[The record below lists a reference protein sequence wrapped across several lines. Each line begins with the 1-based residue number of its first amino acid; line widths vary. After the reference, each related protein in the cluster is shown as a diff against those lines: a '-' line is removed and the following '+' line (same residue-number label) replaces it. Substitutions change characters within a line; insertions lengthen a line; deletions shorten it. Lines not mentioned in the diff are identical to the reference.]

1 MKCSLEITKLDM
13 QMLKSRFDSR
23 IALSLFMVFSVSF
36 VLSLFVMQL
45 TAGLLFLLWLFEKHE
60 ERKKSFDRI
69 TAFILI
75 FGLIRLISIFLSEYP
90 SISYESFY
98 KEGLFYTS
106 AAAIQFYLK
115 TLNKKSILKIMF
127 VFISGAAIMSLV
139 GSVRFLIDDVERAQ
153 AFTSSYAVF
162 SSYLLAA
169 FSAALFYPKKTKSN
183 TQLSFW
189 SAIYI
194 IILIGIVTSLGRA
207 NIAIA
212 VLILLSAVLFKQ
224 IPFKQIII
232 LGLFFLIGGLIYIYN
247 PPASMVHRVEN
258 ITQLSDRDII
268 WQGAK
273 EISFKH
279 PILGYG
285 PRTFH
290 QVFPFKERFADK
302 GIGGWHNDFL
312 QIYFESGIAGVISFI
327 LLLFVIIKTSLN
339 QLRNKKTDAEF
350 KSLSASVL
358 ASIIALILSGFFAGF
373 ITSVVLSIVFVFL
386 ISFLSRIDFEMSI
399 AQKTSN

>member
-1 MKCSLEITKLDM
+1 
-13 QMLKSRFDSR
+13 
-23 IALSLFMVFSVSF
+23 
-36 VLSLFVMQL
+36 MQL
-45 TAGLLFLLWLFEKHE
+45 SAGLLFVLWLFEKHV
-60 ERKKSFDRI
+60 ERKKSFDNI
-69 TAFILI
+69 LVFILV
-75 FGLIRLISIFLSEYP
+75 FGLIRLISILLSEYP
-90 SISYESFY
+90 SISHESFY

-106 AAAIQFYLK
+106 AAAIPFYLK
-115 TLNKKSILKIMF
+115 TLDRKSVLNLILA
-127 VFISGAAIMSLV
+127 FIIGAVVMAGV
-139 GSVRFLIDDVERAQ
+139 GSVRFFSNDVERAQ

-169 FSAALFYPKKTKSN
+169 FSVALFYPTKAKSN
-183 TQLSFW
+183 SQILFW

-212 VLILLSAVLFKQ
+212 LLTLVAAIVAKQ
-224 IPFKQIII
+224 IPLRQIII
-232 LGLFFLIGGLIYIYN
+232 LGIFFLIGALIYIYN
-247 PPASMVHRVEN
+247 PSTSMEQRVEN

-273 EISFKH
+273 EISSEH
-279 PILGYG
+279 PFWGYG

-290 QVFPFKERFADK
+290 QVFPFKEKFADK

-312 QIYFESGIAGVISFI
+312 QIYFESGIFGLISFVV
-327 LLLFVIIKTSLN
+327 LLWVIIKSAFN

-350 KSLSASVL
+350 KFLSASVL
-358 ASIIALILSGFFAGF
+358 ASVIALVLSGLFAGF

-386 ISFLSRIDFEMSI
+386 ISFLSRIDFENTLD
-399 AQKTSN
+399 QKISN

>member
-1 MKCSLEITKLDM
+1 MPEE
-13 QMLKSRFDSR
+13 QMVKSRFSSR
-23 IALSLFMVFSVSF
+23 IILSLLIALSISF

-45 TAGLLFLLWLFEKHE
+45 AAGILFVLWLFEKHE
-60 ERKKSFDRI
+60 QRKKAFDI
-69 TAFILI
+69 ILKFIVV
-75 FGLIRLISIFLSEYP
+75 FGLVRLISIFLSEYP
-90 SISYESFY
+90 QNSYESFY

-106 AAAIQFYLK
+106 ASAIPFYLK
-115 TLNKKSILKIMF
+115 TLDKKSILTLMLA
-127 VFISGAAIMSLV
+127 FIIGAAVMSLV
-139 GSVRFLIDDVERAQ
+139 GSTRYFLNQVERAQ

-169 FSAALFYPKKTKSN
+169 FSVALFYPKKIKSN
-183 TQLSFW
+183 FHILLW
-189 SAIYI
+189 SAVYI

-212 VLILLSAVLFKQ
+212 LLILVSAILFKQ
-224 IPFKQIII
+224 IPLKQIII
-232 LGLFFLIGGLIYIYN
+232 LGMFFLIGGLIYIYN
-247 PPASMVHRVEN
+247 PPASMEQRVEN

-273 EISFKH
+273 EISLNN
-279 PILGYG
+279 PLLGYG

-302 GIGGWHNDFL
+302 GIGGWHNDFI

-327 LLLFVIIKTSLN
+327 VLLFVIIKTSFS
-339 QLRNKKTDAEF
+339 QLKNKKTEAEL
-350 KSLSASVL
+350 KSISASVL
-358 ASIIALILSGFFAGF
+358 AAVTALLLSALFAGF

-399 AQKTSN
+399 EQNTFN

>member
-1 MKCSLEITKLDM
+1 MPEE
-13 QMLKSRFDSR
+13 QMVKSRFSFR
-23 IALSLFMVFSVSF
+23 IILSLLIALSISF

-45 TAGLLFLLWLFEKHE
+45 AAGILFVLWLFEKHE
-60 ERKKSFDRI
+60 QRKKAFDI
-69 TAFILI
+69 ILKFIVV
-75 FGLIRLISIFLSEYP
+75 FGLVRLISIFLSEYP
-90 SISYESFY
+90 QNSYESFY

-106 AAAIQFYLK
+106 AAAIPFYLK
-115 TLNKKSILKIMF
+115 TLDKKSILTLMLA
-127 VFISGAAIMSLV
+127 FIIGAAVMSLV
-139 GSVRFLIDDVERAQ
+139 GSTRYFLNQVERAQ

-169 FSAALFYPKKTKSN
+169 FSVALFYPKKIKSN
-183 TQLSFW
+183 FHILLW
-189 SAIYI
+189 SAVYI

-212 VLILLSAVLFKQ
+212 LLILVSAILFKQ
-224 IPFKQIII
+224 IPLKQIII
-232 LGLFFLIGGLIYIYN
+232 LGMFFLIGGLIYIYN
-247 PPASMVHRVEN
+247 PPASMEQRVEN

-273 EISFKH
+273 EISLNN
-279 PILGYG
+279 PLLGYG

-302 GIGGWHNDFL
+302 GIGGWHNDFI

-327 LLLFVIIKTSLN
+327 VLLFVIIKTSFS
-339 QLRNKKTDAEF
+339 QLKNKKTEAEL
-350 KSLSASVL
+350 KSISASVL
-358 ASIIALILSGFFAGF
+358 AAVTALLLSALFAGF

-399 AQKTSN
+399 EQNTFN

>member
-1 MKCSLEITKLDM
+1 MPEE
-13 QMLKSRFDSR
+13 QMVKSRFSSR
-23 IALSLFMVFSVSF
+23 IILSLLIALSISF

-45 TAGLLFLLWLFEKHE
+45 AAGILFVLWLFEKHE
-60 ERKKSFDRI
+60 QRKKAFDI
-69 TAFILI
+69 ILKFIVV
-75 FGLIRLISIFLSEYP
+75 FGLVRLISIFLSEYP
-90 SISYESFY
+90 QNSYESFY

-106 AAAIQFYLK
+106 ASAIPFYLK
-115 TLNKKSILKIMF
+115 TLDKKSILTLMLA
-127 VFISGAAIMSLV
+127 FIIGAAVMSLV
-139 GSVRFLIDDVERAQ
+139 GSTRYFLNQVERAQ

-169 FSAALFYPKKTKSN
+169 FSVALFYPKKIKSN
-183 TQLSFW
+183 FHILLW
-189 SAIYI
+189 SAVYI

-212 VLILLSAVLFKQ
+212 LLILVSAILFRQ
-224 IPFKQIII
+224 IPLKQIIV
-232 LGLFFLIGGLIYIYN
+232 LGIFFLIGALIYIYN
-247 PPASMVHRVEN
+247 PPASMEQRVEN

-273 EISFKH
+273 EISLNH
-279 PILGYG
+279 PLLGYG

-302 GIGGWHNDFL
+302 GIGGWHNDFI

-327 LLLFVIIKTSLN
+327 VLLFVIIKTSFN
-339 QLRNKKTDAEF
+339 QLKNKKTDAEL

-358 ASIIALILSGFFAGF
+358 AAVAALLLSALFAGF

-399 AQKTSN
+399 EQNTFN

>member
-1 MKCSLEITKLDM
+1 MKAEK
-13 QMLKSRFDSR
+13 QMVKSRFNSL
-23 IALSLFMVFSVSF
+23 IILSLLIVLSISF

-45 TAGLLFLLWLFEKHE
+45 MAGILFVLWLFEKHD
-60 ERKKSFDRI
+60 ERKKAFDNI
-69 TAFILI
+69 LKFILV
-75 FGLIRLISIFLSEYP
+75 FGLVRLITIFLSEFP
-90 SISYESFY
+90 QNSYESIY

-106 AAAIQFYLK
+106 AAAIPFYLK
-115 TLNKKSILKIMF
+115 TFNKKSILTIML
-127 VFISGAAIMSLV
+127 VFIIGAAVMSLV
-139 GSVRFLIDDVERAQ
+139 GSTRFFMNHVERAQ

-169 FSAALFYPKKTKSN
+169 FSVALFYPKKAKSN
-183 TQLSFW
+183 SQILFW

-212 VLILLSAVLFKQ
+212 LLIFAAAIVAKQ
-224 IPFKQIII
+224 IPLRQIII
-232 LGLFFLIGGLIYIYN
+232 LGIFFLIGALIYIYN
-247 PPASMVHRVEN
+247 PSTSMEQRVEN

-273 EISFKH
+273 EISSEH
-279 PILGYG
+279 PFLGYG

-290 QVFPFKERFADK
+290 QVFPFKEKFADK

-312 QIYFESGIAGVISFI
+312 QIYFESGIFGLISFI
-327 LLLFVIIKTSLN
+327 VLLWVTIKTSFT

-350 KSLSASVL
+350 KFLSASVL
-358 ASIIALILSGFFAGF
+358 ASVITLVLSGLFAGF
-373 ITSVVLSIVFVFL
+373 ITSVVLSIAFVFL
-386 ISFLSRIDFEMSI
+386 ISFLSRIDFENTLD
-399 AQKTSN
+399 QKTSN

>member
-1 MKCSLEITKLDM
+1 MPEK
-13 QMLKSRFDSR
+13 QMLKSRFNSR
-23 IALSLFMVFSVSF
+23 IILSLLIILSISF

-45 TAGLLFLLWLFEKHE
+45 AAGLLFVLWLFENHG
-60 ERKKSFDRI
+60 ERRKSFDHI
-69 TAFILI
+69 LAFILI

-90 SISYESFY
+90 PISYESFY

-106 AAAIQFYLK
+106 AVAIPFYLK
-115 TLNKKSILKIMF
+115 TLDKKFILNLILA
-127 VFISGAAIMSLV
+127 FIIGATIMSLV
-139 GSVRFLIDDVERAQ
+139 GSTRYLLNQVERAQ

-169 FSAALFYPKKTKSN
+169 FSVALFCPKKVKSVSK
-183 TQLSFW
+183 LLFW
-189 SAIYI
+189 SSIYI

-212 VLILLSAVLFKQ
+212 LLILVSAILFKQ
-224 IPFKQIII
+224 IPLKQIII
-232 LGLFFLIGGLIYIYN
+232 LGIFFLIGPLIYIYN
-247 PPASMVHRVEN
+247 PPVSMEQRVES

-273 EISFKH
+273 EICLEH
-279 PILGYG
+279 PLLGYG

-290 QVFPFKERFADK
+290 QVFPFKEKFSDK

-312 QIYFESGIAGVISFI
+312 QIYFESGISGVLSFI
-327 LLLFVIIKTSLN
+327 VLLLVIIKTSFN
-339 QLRNKKTDAEF
+339 QLKNKKTDAEL

-358 ASIIALILSGFFAGF
+358 AAVMALLLSALFAGF

-386 ISFLSRIDFEMSI
+386 ISLLSRIDFEKSLDQNT
-399 AQKTSN
+399 AN

>member
-1 MKCSLEITKLDM
+1 MFEE
-13 QMLKSRFDSR
+13 QMVKSRFNSR
-23 IALSLFMVFSVSF
+23 IILSLLIVLSISF

-45 TAGLLFLLWLFEKHE
+45 AAGILFVLWLFEKHE
-60 ERKKSFDRI
+60 QRKKSFDI
-69 TAFILI
+69 ILKFIVV
-75 FGLIRLISIFLSEYP
+75 FGLVRLISIFLSEYP
-90 SISYESFY
+90 QSSYESFY

-106 AAAIQFYLK
+106 AAAIPFYLK
-115 TLNKKSILKIMF
+115 TLDKKSILTLMLA
-127 VFISGAAIMSLV
+127 FIIGAAVMSLV
-139 GSVRFLIDDVERAQ
+139 GSTRYFLNQVERAQ

-169 FSAALFYPKKTKSN
+169 FSVALFYPKKIKSN
-183 TQLSFW
+183 SQILLW
-189 SAIYI
+189 SAVYI

-212 VLILLSAVLFKQ
+212 LLILVSAILFKQ
-224 IPFKQIII
+224 IPLKQIIV
-232 LGLFFLIGGLIYIYN
+232 LGIFFLIGALIYIYN
-247 PPASMVHRVEN
+247 PPASMEQRVEN

-273 EISFKH
+273 EISLNH
-279 PILGYG
+279 PLLGYG

-290 QVFPFKERFADK
+290 EVFPFKERFADK

-327 LLLFVIIKTSLN
+327 VLLFVIIKNSFN
-339 QLRNKKTDAEF
+339 QLKNKKTDAEL
-350 KSLSASVL
+350 KSISASVL
-358 ASIIALILSGFFAGF
+358 AAVTTLLLSALFAGF

-386 ISFLSRIDFEMSI
+386 ISFLSRIDFKMPIE
-399 AQKTSN
+399 QNTFN

>member
-1 MKCSLEITKLDM
+1 MMREE
-13 QMLKSRFDSR
+13 QMLKSRFNSR
-23 IALSLFMVFSVSF
+23 IILSLLIVLSISF

-45 TAGLLFLLWLFEKHE
+45 AAGLLFLLWLFEKHE
-60 ERKKSFDRI
+60 ERKKSFDHI
-69 TAFILI
+69 TAFILV

-90 SISYESFY
+90 QNSFESFY

-106 AAAIQFYLK
+106 AAAIPFYLK
-115 TLNKKSILKIMF
+115 TFDKKSILNLMLA
-127 VFISGAAIMSLV
+127 FIIGATVMSLV
-139 GSVRFLIDDVERAQ
+139 GSARYFLNQVERAQ

-169 FSAALFYPKKTKSN
+169 FSAALFYPKRIKNNSHI
-183 TQLSFW
+183 LFW
-189 SAIYI
+189 SAVYI
-194 IILIGIVTSLGRA
+194 FILIGIVTSLGRA

-212 VLILLSAVLFKQ
+212 LLILVTAVLFKQ
-224 IPFKQIII
+224 IPLKQILV
-232 LGLFFLIGGLIYIYN
+232 LGMFFLISASIYIYN
-247 PPASMVHRVEN
+247 PPASMEQRVEN

-273 EISFKH
+273 EISLNH
-279 PILGYG
+279 PLLGYG

-312 QIYFESGIAGVISFI
+312 QIYFESGIAGLISFI
-327 LLLFVIIKTSLN
+327 ALLFVIIKTSFN
-339 QLRNKKTDAEF
+339 QLKNKKTDAEL
-350 KSLSASVL
+350 KSVSASVL
-358 ASIIALILSGFFAGF
+358 AAVAALLLSALFAGF

-386 ISFLSRIDFEMSI
+386 ISFLSRIDFEVSI
-399 AQKTSN
+399 DQNISN

>member
-1 MKCSLEITKLDM
+1 MPEE
-13 QMLKSRFDSR
+13 QMVKSRFNSR
-23 IALSLFMVFSVSF
+23 IILSLLIVLSISF

-45 TAGLLFLLWLFEKHE
+45 AAGILFVLWLFEKHE
-60 ERKKSFDRI
+60 PRKKAFDI
-69 TAFILI
+69 ILKFIVV
-75 FGLIRLISIFLSEYP
+75 FGLVRLISIFLSEYP
-90 SISYESFY
+90 NNSYVSLY

-106 AAAIQFYLK
+106 AAAIPFYLK
-115 TLNKKSILKIMF
+115 TLDKKSILTLMLA
-127 VFISGAAIMSLV
+127 FIIGAAVMSLV
-139 GSVRFLIDDVERAQ
+139 GSTRYFLNQVERAQ

-169 FSAALFYPKKTKSN
+169 FSVALFYPKKIKSN
-183 TQLSFW
+183 SQILLW
-189 SAIYI
+189 SAVYI

-207 NIAIA
+207 NIAITF
-212 VLILLSAVLFKQ
+212 LILVSAILFKQ
-224 IPFKQIII
+224 IPLKQIIV
-232 LGLFFLIGGLIYIYN
+232 LGIFFLIGASIYIYN
-247 PPASMVHRVEN
+247 PPDSMEQRVEN

-273 EISFKH
+273 EISLNH
-279 PILGYG
+279 PLLGYG

-290 QVFPFKERFADK
+290 EVFPFKERFADK

-327 LLLFVIIKTSLN
+327 VLLFVIIKNSFN
-339 QLRNKKTDAEF
+339 QLKNKKTDAEL

-358 ASIIALILSGFFAGF
+358 AAVAALLLSALFAGF

-399 AQKTSN
+399 EQNNFN

>member
-1 MKCSLEITKLDM
+1 MPED
-13 QMLKSRFDSR
+13 QMVKSRFNSR
-23 IALSLFMVFSVSF
+23 IILSLLIVLSISF

-45 TAGLLFLLWLFEKHE
+45 AAGILFVLWLFEKHE
-60 ERKKSFDRI
+60 QRKKAFDI
-69 TAFILI
+69 ILKFIVV
-75 FGLIRLISIFLSEYP
+75 FGLVRLISIFLSEYP
-90 SISYESFY
+90 QSSYESFY

-106 AAAIQFYLK
+106 AAAIPFYLK
-115 TLNKKSILKIMF
+115 TLDKKSILTLMLA
-127 VFISGAAIMSLV
+127 FIIGAAVMSLV
-139 GSVRFLIDDVERAQ
+139 GSTRYFLNQVERAQ

-169 FSAALFYPKKTKSN
+169 FSVALFYPKKIKSN
-183 TQLSFW
+183 SQILLW
-189 SAIYI
+189 SAVYI

-212 VLILLSAVLFKQ
+212 LLILVSAILFKQ
-224 IPFKQIII
+224 IPLKQIIV
-232 LGLFFLIGGLIYIYN
+232 LGIFFLIGALIYIYN
-247 PPASMVHRVEN
+247 PPASMEQRVEN

-273 EISFKH
+273 EISLNH
-279 PILGYG
+279 PLLGYG

-327 LLLFVIIKTSLN
+327 VLLFVIIKTSFN
-339 QLRNKKTDAEF
+339 QLKNKKTDAEL
-350 KSLSASVL
+350 KSISASVL
-358 ASIIALILSGFFAGF
+358 AAVTALLLSALFAGF

-386 ISFLSRIDFEMSI
+386 ISFLSRIDFKMSI
-399 AQKTSN
+399 EQNTFN

>member
-1 MKCSLEITKLDM
+1 MSED
-13 QMLKSRFDSR
+13 QMLKSRFNSR
-23 IALSLFMVFSVSF
+23 IILSLLIVLSISF

-45 TAGLLFLLWLFEKHE
+45 AAGILFVLWLFEKHE
-60 ERKKSFDRI
+60 QRKKSFDI
-69 TAFILI
+69 ILKFIVV
-75 FGLIRLISIFLSEYP
+75 FGLVRLISIFLSEYP
-90 SISYESFY
+90 QNSYESFY

-106 AAAIQFYLK
+106 AAAIPFYLK
-115 TLNKKSILKIMF
+115 TLDKKSILTLMLA
-127 VFISGAAIMSLV
+127 FIIGAAVMSLV
-139 GSVRFLIDDVERAQ
+139 GSTRYFLNQVERAQ

-169 FSAALFYPKKTKSN
+169 FSVALFYPKKIKSN
-183 TQLSFW
+183 FHILLW
-189 SAIYI
+189 SAVYI

-212 VLILLSAVLFKQ
+212 LLILLSAILFKQ
-224 IPFKQIII
+224 IPLKQIIV
-232 LGLFFLIGGLIYIYN
+232 LGIFFLIGALIYIYN
-247 PPASMVHRVEN
+247 PPASMEQRVEN

-273 EISFKH
+273 EISLNH
-279 PILGYG
+279 PLLGYG

-290 QVFPFKERFADK
+290 EVFPFKERFADK

-327 LLLFVIIKTSLN
+327 VLLFVIIKNSFN
-339 QLRNKKTDAEF
+339 QLKNKKTDAEL
-350 KSLSASVL
+350 KSISASVL
-358 ASIIALILSGFFAGF
+358 AAVTTLLLSALFAGF

-386 ISFLSRIDFEMSI
+386 ISFLSRIDFKMSI
-399 AQKTSN
+399 EQNTFN

>member
-1 MKCSLEITKLDM
+1 MKLEK
-13 QMLKSRFDSR
+13 QMLKSRFNSR
-23 IALSLFMVFSVSF
+23 IILSLLIILSISF

-45 TAGLLFLLWLFEKHE
+45 AAGLLFFLWLFEKYE
-60 ERKKSFDRI
+60 ERKKSFDHI
-69 TAFILI
+69 IAFILV

-90 SISYESFY
+90 QSSYESLY

-106 AAAIQFYLK
+106 AAAISFYLK
-115 TLNKKSILKIMF
+115 TLDKKYILNLMF
-127 VFISGAAIMSLV
+127 AFIIGAVIMSLV
-139 GSVRFLIDDVERAQ
+139 GNVRYFLNQVERAQ

-169 FSAALFYPKKTKSN
+169 FSLALFYPKKTKGNS
-183 TQLSFW
+183 QIILW
-189 SAIYI
+189 SAVYI

-212 VLILLSAVLFKQ
+212 LLILVSAILFKQ
-224 IPFKQIII
+224 IPLKQIII
-232 LGLFFLIGGLIYIYN
+232 LGIFFLIGALIYIYN
-247 PPASMVHRVEN
+247 PPASMEQRVEN

-273 EISFKH
+273 EISLTH
-279 PILGYG
+279 PLLGYG

-290 QVFPFKERFADK
+290 QVFPFKEKFDDK

-312 QIYFESGIAGVISFI
+312 QIYFESGIAGVISLI
-327 LLLFVIIKTSLN
+327 VLLFVILKTSFN
-339 QLRNKKTDAEF
+339 QLKNKKTDAEL

-358 ASIIALILSGFFAGF
+358 AAVMALLLSALFAGF

-386 ISFLSRIDFEMSI
+386 ISLLSRIDFEMSI
-399 AQKTSN
+399 NHWSYTK